1 MGIELLFAAPKRIS
15 FRKYKEPELK
25 STEVR
30 VKTLFSGISSGT
42 EMNFYRGT
50 APEYYQGFDREL
62 RLFTKETSGWKYP
75 LPYGYEQVGEIVE
88 VGKQVQYL
96 NIGDRITARYGHR
109 TSAVLDEKEITVYDG
124 PRRGFL
130 ENLILP
136 KKMEPIRG
144 VFVPLALVAFNGVL
158 DASINVGEA
167 VVVFGQGIVGQ
178 FVLQLCKLSG
188 ADPAIAV
195 DLMEKRLELSKTLSG
210 ADYTLNP
217 SGGDVALRVRGITD
231 KRGAD
236 VVIENSG
243 SYGGLNEAIRC
254 CAYSSKVVALGWC
267 QKDAEKLSLGKEFH
281 YNRVNIVSSQ
291 DRGINPQLDHRWNHY
306 RLTQTVIKY
315 LSMNILKTDDLISHK
330 ISFTEAQKA
339 FELVDK
345 NPERTMQVVLTFEN
359 GE

>member
-1 MGIELLFAAPKRIS
+1 MGIELVFAAPKKIS
-15 FRKYKEPELK
+15 FREYKELTLK
-25 STEVR
+25 PTEVR

-42 EMNFYRGT
+42 EMNVYRGT
-50 APEYYQGFDREL
+50 APEYYKGFDRDL
-62 RLFTKETSGWKYP
+62 RLFMKEKPRWEYP
-75 LPYGYEQVGEIVE
+75 VSYGYEQVGEIVE
-88 VGKQVQYL
+88 VGEQVQRL
-96 NIGDRITARYGHR
+96 NVGDRITARYGHR
-109 TSAVLDEKEITVYDG
+109 TSVVLDEKKIVVNNEPLG
-124 PRRGFL
+124 GFL

-136 KKMEPIRG
+136 KEMEPIRG

-178 FVLQLCKLSG
+178 FVVQLSKLSG
-188 ADPAIAV
+188 ADPVIVV
-195 DLMEKRLELSKTLSG
+195 DLIEKRLELSKALSG
-210 ADYTLNP
+210 TDYTLNP
-217 SGGDVALRVRGITD
+217 RRCDVALEVRRITH

-236 VVIENSG
+236 VVIESSG

-254 CAYSSKVVALGWC
+254 CAYSSKVVALGWY
-267 QKDAEKLSLGKEFH
+267 QENVKSLSLGGEFH
-281 YNRVNIVSSQ
+281 NNRVNIVSSQ
-291 DRGINPQLDHRWNHY
+291 DRGINPQLNHRWNHH

-315 LSMNILKTDDLISHK
+315 LSTKKLKTDGLISHK

-359 GE
+359 GG